1 MENVFSHTAET
12 WAQGVVL
19 SHVLI
24 VVCQLLFC
32 CPPLL
37 MEISEHNSFSRFY
50 RGFAYIICCFLCCTM
65 SAKTLRSKS
74 QSGAILIFYD
84 CSETLL
90 QY

>member
-19 SHVLI
+19 SHVLV

-37 MEISEHNSFSRFY
+37 MEISEHNSFFEV
-50 RGFAYIICCFLCCTM
+50 L
-65 SAKTLRSKS
+65 S
-74 QSGAILIFYD
+74 QILLFFMLYHE
-84 CSETLL
+84 C
-90 QY
+90 

>member
-12 WAQGVVL
+12 RAQGVIL

-32 CPPLL
+32 CLLLL
-37 MEISEHNSFSRFY
+37 MEISEHDSFSEALSPISFVV
-50 RGFAYIICCFLCCTM
+50 FLCCTM
-65 SAKTLRSKS
+65 SAKTIRSKS